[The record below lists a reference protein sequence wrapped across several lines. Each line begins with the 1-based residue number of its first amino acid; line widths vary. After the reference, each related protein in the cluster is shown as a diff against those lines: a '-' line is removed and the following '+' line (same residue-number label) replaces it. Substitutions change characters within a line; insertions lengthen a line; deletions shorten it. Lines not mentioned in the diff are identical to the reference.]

1 MLNLPQKTEKT
12 ASIGAGVIVQGVMKV
27 PGRVHVDGSFSGEL
41 SADTLIVGHAGQVSG
56 LISAKN
62 VVVMGRVSQQLHATH
77 LQIRATGSVTG
88 AVTYSELEIDRG
100 GVLDGQLNREL
111 VSHTPSNPG
120 GAPLAF
126 R

>member
-1 MLNLPQKTEKT
+1 MLNQTHKSENT
-12 ASIGAGVIVQGVMKV
+12 ASIGAGVRVQGVMKV

-41 SADTLIVGHAGQVSG
+41 SADTLIVGHTGQVSG
-56 LISAKN
+56 QISANN

-77 LQIRATGSVTG
+77 LQIRATGSVSG

-100 GVLDGQLNREL
+100 GILDGQLNREL
-111 VSHTPSNPG
+111 VPHTPDSLG